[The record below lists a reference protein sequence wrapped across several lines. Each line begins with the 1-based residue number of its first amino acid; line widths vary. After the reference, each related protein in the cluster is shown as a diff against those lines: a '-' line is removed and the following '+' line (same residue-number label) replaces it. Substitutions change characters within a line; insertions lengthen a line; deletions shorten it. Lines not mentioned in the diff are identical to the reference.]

1 MPPRTALIAGATG
14 LVGSLCLKQLI
25 ADPAYDQVIAISR
38 RPVPE
43 SHPKLTQKI
52 FDFDKLGQLT
62 SVTADDAFC
71 ALGTTIRK
79 AGSQEAFRK
88 IDVGYSKAFAELALA
103 AGARQFALVSSVGAN
118 ARSTNFYL
126 RTKGEIEDAVKAP
139 PFTSVHIF
147 QPSFLMGSRSEQR
160 PGEGI
165 GLALVKALQFAFI
178 GGLRKYRPIPASTV
192 AAAMI
197 AAVKRGEP
205 GRHTYL
211 FDDMQALAKQLTS
224 PSPQ

>member
-1 MPPRTALIAGATG
+1 MPPRTALIVGATG

-43 SHPKLTQKI
+43 SHPKLSQKI
-52 FDFDKLGQLT
+52 VDFDKLGQLT
-62 SVTADDAFC
+62 SVAADDAFC

-88 IDVGYSKAFAELALA
+88 IDLGYSKAFAELALA
-103 AGARQFALVSSVGAN
+103 AGARQFALVSSAGAN
-118 ARSTNFYL
+118 PRSSSFYL
-126 RTKGEIEDAVKAP
+126 RTKGEIEDAVKAL
-139 PFTSVHIF
+139 PFASAHIF
-147 QPSFLMGSRSEQR
+147 QPSFLVGSRSEQR

-165 GLALVKALQFAFI
+165 GLALVKALEFAFI
-178 GGLRKYRPIPASTV
+178 GGLRKYRPILASTV
-192 AAAMI
+192 AAAMV
-197 AAVKRGEP
+197 AVAKRAEP
-205 GRHTYL
+205 GHQTYL

-224 PSPQ
+224 PGLQ

>member
-1 MPPRTALIAGATG
+1 MPPRTALIVGATG
-14 LVGSLCLKQLI
+14 LVGSLCLKQMI
-25 ADPAYDQVIAISR
+25 ADPAYGQVIAISR

-43 SHPKLTQKI
+43 SHPKLIQKI
-52 FDFDKLGQLT
+52 VDFDKLGQLT
-62 SVTADDAFC
+62 SIAAADAFC

-88 IDVGYSKAFAELALA
+88 IDLGYSKAFAELAFA

-118 ARSTNFYL
+118 PRSTNFYL
-126 RTKGEIEDAVKAP
+126 RTKGEIEDEVKAL
-139 PFTSVHIF
+139 PFTSAHIF

-160 PGEGI
+160 PGEGM
-165 GLALVKALQFAFI
+165 GLALAKALQFAFI
-178 GGLRKYRPIPASTV
+178 GGLRKYRPISASTV

-197 AAVKRGEP
+197 AAVKRAEP
-205 GRHTYL
+205 GHHTYL

-224 PSPQ
+224 PNPQ

>member
-14 LVGSLCLKQLI
+14 LVGSLCLKQLL

-43 SHPKLTQKI
+43 SHPKLSQKI
-52 FDFDKLGQLT
+52 GDFDKLGQLT
-62 SVTADDAFC
+62 SIAADDAVC

-79 AGSQEAFRK
+79 AGSQDAFRK
-88 IDVGYSKAFAELALA
+88 IDLGYSKAFADLALA
-103 AGARQFALVSSVGAN
+103 GGAQQFALVSSAGAN
-118 ARSTNFYL
+118 HRSSNFYL
-126 RTKGEIEDAVKAP
+126 RTKGEIEDAVKAL

-147 QPSFLMGSRSEQR
+147 QPGFLMGSRSEQR
-160 PGEGI
+160 PSEGI
-165 GLALVKALQFAFI
+165 GLALAKALQFAFI
-178 GGLRKYRPIPASTV
+178 GGLRKYRPILASTV
-192 AAAMI
+192 AAAMV
-197 AAVKRGEP
+197 AAVKRSEP

-224 PSPQ
+224 PNPQ

>member
-1 MPPRTALIAGATG
+1 MPSRTALIAGATG
-14 LVGSLCLKQLI
+14 LVGSLCLKQML

-43 SHPKLTQKI
+43 SPKLTQKI
-52 FDFDKLGQLT
+52 VDFDKLGQLT
-62 SVTADDAFC
+62 SIADDDAFC

-118 ARSTNFYL
+118 PRSTNFYL
-126 RTKGEIEDAVKAP
+126 RTKGEIEDAVKAL

-147 QPSFLMGSRSEQR
+147 QRAFWWVRAPSNGR
-160 PGEGI
+160 
-165 GLALVKALQFAFI
+165 AKA
-178 GGLRKYRPIPASTV
+178 
-192 AAAMI
+192 
-197 AAVKRGEP
+197 
-205 GRHTYL
+205 
-211 FDDMQALAKQLTS
+211 
-224 PSPQ
+224 

>member
-1 MPPRTALIAGATG
+1 MPPRTALIAGVTG
-14 LVGSLCLKQLI
+14 LVGSLCLKQLL
-25 ADPAYDQVIAISR
+25 ADPAYGQVIAISR

-43 SHPKLTQKI
+43 SHPKLSQKI
-52 FDFDKLGQLT
+52 VDFDKLGPLT
-62 SVTADDAFC
+62 SIAADDAFC

-88 IDVGYSKAFAELALA
+88 IDLGYSKAFAELALA
-103 AGARQFALVSSVGAN
+103 NGARQFALVSSVGAN

-126 RTKGEIEDAVKAP
+126 RTKGEIEDAVKAL

-147 QPSFLMGSRSEQR
+147 QPSFLVGSRSEQR

-165 GLALVKALQFAFI
+165 GFALAKALQFAFI
-178 GGLRKYRPIPASTV
+178 SALRRYRPISASSV

-197 AAVKRGEP
+197 AAVKRADP

-211 FDDMQALAKQLTS
+211 FDDMQALADRRLALPKS
-224 PSPQ
+224 